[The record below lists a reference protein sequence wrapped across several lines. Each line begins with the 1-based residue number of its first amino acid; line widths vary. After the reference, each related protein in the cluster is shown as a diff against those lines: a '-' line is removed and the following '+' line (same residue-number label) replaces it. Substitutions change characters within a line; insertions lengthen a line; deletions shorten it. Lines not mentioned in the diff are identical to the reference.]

1 MTKKQEQTKLKEFIQ
16 NSEIKESMRQLK
28 KLLDQYQKR
37 KHVRGIAYS
46 VQLKFIETYKKID
59 SLEHEL
65 KDLIQLSK
73 SWEEK

>member
-1 MTKKQEQTKLKEFIQ
+1 MTKKQEQAKLKEFIQ
-16 NSEIKESMRQLK
+16 NSEIQESMRQLK

-37 KHVRGIAYS
+37 KHIRGIAYS

-59 SLEHEL
+59 NLEHEL